1 MFEAHRSKLIVLL
14 AIVFAVSLSLTACK
28 GKGESSAP
36 AKNTEGVSGNTAN
49 SGEGATIKGKV
60 IQTMDSGGYTYVLLE
75 NNGKKTWV
83 AMPSVPVKKGEILE
97 VEPGTEMNNFTSKT
111 LNRTFERIIFSSG
124 PVNSGMETGF
134 GPSASASK
142 VIPSKPELIKVKKAT
157 GKDAYT
163 IAEIYANASKLNEK
177 PVVVRGKVV
186 KVLTKIMGKN
196 WVHIQDG
203 TGEPSKEDYDLVVTT
218 QDLPKVG
225 DIVLVKGTA
234 FADKDF
240 GSGYRYKVI
249 IENAT
254 VTKETGK

>member
-1 MFEAHRSKLIVLL
+1 MFETHRSKLIILFAV
-14 AIVFAVSLSLTACK
+14 VFAVSLSLTACK

-36 AKNTEGVSGNTAN
+36 AKKAEGISENTTN
-49 SGEGATIKGKV
+49 GEASIKGKV
-60 IQTMDSGGYTYVLLE
+60 IETMDSGGYTYVLLE
-75 NNGKKTWV
+75 NNGNKIWV
-83 AMPSVPVKKGEILE
+83 AMPAVPVKKGEILE

-124 PVNSGMETGF
+124 PVNSGMEEGAGLSATG
-134 GPSASASK
+134 GK
-142 VIPSKPELIKVKKAT
+142 VISSKPELIKVKKAS

-163 IAEIYANASKLNEK
+163 IAEIYKNAPKLNEK

-203 TGEPSKEDYDLVVTT
+203 TGEPSKEDYDLVITT
-218 QDLPKVG
+218 QDLPEVG
-225 DIVLVKGTA
+225 DVVLVKGTA

-254 VTKETGK
+254 VTKEAGN